1 MCTLSW
7 QIRDDSLTVIF
18 NRDELLSRPDA
29 SPPEIQIENGIH
41 VLAPV
46 DPEGGGTWIAANQF
60 GMVFCLMNYYG
71 SRAMENSGENFQSRG
86 ILVKNM
92 SACHDLRIIRQKLAD
107 INIKQYRPFHFIV
120 FPGTFTPVEWQWDGK
135 EFREVVA
142 SLPLLTTS
150 GAFLSL
156 TRWARTRVFRKATD
170 NYNRVLTEE
179 QHLAIHRSRRPWPST
194 MSIAMKRK
202 GRETVSLTRVQVQ
215 PHRVQMDYLPGNP
228 ATTRQ
233 ALQSYQIKR
242 TSNPSPERPV
252 IPCESYPVN
261 PVNVATLLREK
272 NPEMYR
278 NMSGF
283 TIRMI
288 RHVAREEVVNER
300 LNKLKGLPCN
310 FFAARVLNRN
320 GVKGFL
326 KPASGELPDPKTRP
340 VFMANHPT
348 GGLDGLL
355 ALHWLSVY
363 YPGIR
368 LIVNDLLWNLPHM
381 RPYILPVDVF
391 GDSRKALKLVFDI
404 FKGDAPL
411 MLFPSGQTARK
422 EKGVLTEASW
432 KKNSIKM
439 AIRNRRTVVPVHIK
453 GYNSRLFYSLA
464 WIRKVLRV
472 PLNLE
477 MLLLSREFFYP
488 ACKEFYITVGSPI
501 SSEDVKKMG
510 KTDDERAEK
519 LRQICTGLAHR

>member
-1 MCTLSW
+1 
-7 QIRDDSLTVIF
+7 
-18 NRDELLSRPDA
+18 
-29 SPPEIQIENGIH
+29 
-41 VLAPV
+41 
-46 DPEGGGTWIAANQF
+46 
-60 GMVFCLMNYYG
+60 
-71 SRAMENSGENFQSRG
+71 
-86 ILVKNM
+86 
-92 SACHDLRIIRQKLAD
+92 
-107 INIKQYRPFHFIV
+107 
-120 FPGTFTPVEWQWDGK
+120 
-135 EFREVVA
+135 
-142 SLPLLTTS
+142 
-150 GAFLSL
+150 
-156 TRWARTRVFRKATD
+156 
-170 NYNRVLTEE
+170 
-179 QHLAIHRSRRPWPST
+179 
-194 MSIAMKRK
+194 
-202 GRETVSLTRVQVQ
+202 
-215 PHRVQMDYLPGNP
+215 
-228 ATTRQ
+228 
-233 ALQSYQIKR
+233 
-242 TSNPSPERPV
+242 
-252 IPCESYPVN
+252 
-261 PVNVATLLREK
+261 
-272 NPEMYR
+272 
-278 NMSGF
+278 
-283 TIRMI
+283 
-288 RHVAREEVVNER
+288 
-300 LNKLKGLPCN
+300 
-310 FFAARVLNRN
+310 
-320 GVKGFL
+320 
-326 KPASGELPDPKTRP
+326 
-340 VFMANHPT
+340 MANHPT